1 MKTVINISADKIAFF
16 RAGKVDFLDRN
27 GVDLEIGKKLV
38 KIDQEHPL
46 KTCLV
51 INGPGGFTNLRVGTL
66 ALNLM
71 KTLKEDQICFFS
83 LSKLELY
90 QKAFVQWFLPRYGVM
105 YIGQKMNVWL
115 WDFEKQE
122 LFRRLKKSDIP
133 HLHNELGDFFCD
145 EVYEEGYFD
154 TQEQLA
160 VSYDEEGAHLY
171 YQGQKFC
178 LAREE
183 LLINPVEKLE
193 PNYMIEPN
201 VN

>member
-1 MKTVINISADKIAFF
+1 MNTVINISADKIAFF

-27 GVDLEIGKKLV
+27 GVDLEIGKKLAELN
-38 KIDQEHPL
+38 QEQAL

-51 INGPGGFTNLRVGTL
+51 INGPWGFTNLRVGTL

-71 KTLKEDQICFFS
+71 KTLKEDQISFYT

-90 QKAFVQWFLPRYGVM
+90 KIAFDLWFLPPYWLI

-115 WDFEKQE
+115 WDFQNMALTKVV
-122 LFRRLKKSDIP
+122 KKSN
-133 HLHNELGDFFCD
+133 LSSLGSEVWDFFLD
-145 EVYEEGYFD
+145 EVYEEGYF
-154 TQEQLA
+154 ELENQLS
-160 VSYDEEGAHLY
+160 VTYNDSGALLS
-171 YQGQKFC
+171 YQGND
-178 LAREE
+178 LNLPREE
-183 LLINPVEKLE
+183 LFIHPVEKLE